1 MEKTTNPQKKKSIK
15 KLLVFLIPIIIIIVL
30 VSAICLL
37 PEKMYTVTEADYST
51 LGTEN
56 THLEYIYNSNGR
68 LASITENGKDRY
80 VYSYSDDFKTVTV
93 ENKND
98 NTKKILRFNDNFDII
113 EKIYSD
119 GTTESYT
126 YKKGKLISSKNTSDI
141 TTEYK
146 YKGKKLINE
155 IYSNGDR
162 VDYEYSW
169 SRILS
174 ETITTPTGERYYTF
188 YHYNEDKTIQKKDM
202 IYEVIHYT
210 YDDKKRVISKTNT
223 ADASMSFTYDEH
235 DNITS
240 IIYPMP
246 AAMKYTYTEFK
257 FSKEVY
263 KQNKSLITYNDVI
276 ENEAYELLR

>member
-1 MEKTTNPQKKKSIK
+1 MENTATPQKKKSFK
-15 KLLVFLIPIIIIIVL
+15 KLFVFLIPLFIIIIL

-51 LGTEN
+51 LGMEN
-56 THLEYIYNSNGR
+56 AHLEYIYNSDGR

-80 VYSYSDDFKTVTV
+80 VYNYSDDFKTVTV
-93 ENKND
+93 ENKNE
-98 NTKKILRFNDNFDII
+98 NTKKTLRFNDDFDVI
-113 EKIYSD
+113 EKIYDD

-126 YKKGKLISSKNTSDI
+126 YKRGKLVSSKNTSGV
-141 TTEYK
+141 TTEYN
-146 YKGKKLINE
+146 YKGKKVISE

-169 SRILS
+169 NRILS
-174 ETITTPTGERYYTF
+174 EMISTPTGERYYTF

-202 IYEVIHYT
+202 IFDVINYT

-223 ADASMSFTYDEH
+223 SNATMSFTYDEH

-240 IIYPMP
+240 ITYPIP
-246 AAMKYTYTEFK
+246 ATMEYTYKEFE
-257 FSKEVY
+257 FSEEVY
-263 KQNKSLITYNDVI
+263 KQNKALITYNDII
-276 ENEAYELLR
+276 EEETYELLK